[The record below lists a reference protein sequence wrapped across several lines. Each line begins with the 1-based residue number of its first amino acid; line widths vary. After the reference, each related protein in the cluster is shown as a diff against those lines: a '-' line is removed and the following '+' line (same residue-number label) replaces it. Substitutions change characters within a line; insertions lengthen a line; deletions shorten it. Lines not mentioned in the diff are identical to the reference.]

1 MMWNLLWPML
11 IVICANTVYNISTKS
26 TPSDINSFASL
37 TVTYTVA
44 AVSSLLLFFITAE
57 NRDLAAELTKTNW
70 TAFALGIAIVALEF
84 GFICIYRA
92 GWKISVASLVANIS
106 LACIL
111 LLIGVLLYREAISA
125 KQIAGMIFA
134 AIGLILIAFL

>member
-37 TVTYTVA
+37 TVTYTIA

-134 AIGLILIAFL
+134 AIGLILIAK

>member
-125 KQIAGMIFA
+125 KQIAGMVFA
-134 AIGLILIAFL
+134 AIGLILIAK

>member
-1 MMWNLLWPML
+1 MWNLLWPML
-11 IVICANTVYNISTKS
+11 IVVCANTVYNISTKS
-26 TPSDINSFASL
+26 TPADINSFASL

-44 AVSSLLLFFITAE
+44 AVSSLILFFITAE
-57 NRDLAAELTKTNW
+57 NRDLASELTKINW
-70 TAFALGIAIVALEF
+70 TAFILGIAIVALEF

-111 LLIGVLLYREAISA
+111 LLIGILLYRETISA
-125 KQIAGMIFA
+125 KQVIGMVLSA
-134 AIGLILIAFL
+134 AGLILIAK

>member
-1 MMWNLLWPML
+1 M
-11 IVICANTVYNISTKS
+11 
-26 TPSDINSFASL
+26 
-37 TVTYTVA
+37 TYTVA

-134 AIGLILIAFL
+134 AIGLILIAK